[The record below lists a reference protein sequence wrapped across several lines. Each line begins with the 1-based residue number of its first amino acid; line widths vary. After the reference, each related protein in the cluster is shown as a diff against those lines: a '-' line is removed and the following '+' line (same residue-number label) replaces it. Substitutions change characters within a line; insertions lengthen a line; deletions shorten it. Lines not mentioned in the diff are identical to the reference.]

1 MVACV
6 VGLLGAASTRHALL
20 LFGVIPVTYWFLVAL
35 FSSNKGSAL
44 VWRSLGL
51 AVLATGT
58 AAVGSS
64 LLTQYSCLLLD
75 ADCTSIL
82 GRAGVYRIQD
92 AYGLLSPNDR
102 ERWLDE
108 VKQRASDPQLAKA
121 IDYMAKVPNAWTG
134 PRDAIAADRMFDA
147 QNPDRLLNAGY
158 KTFAFSLDGVALQQW
173 LGQIENVLLGV
184 GSRHYCPG
192 QVTCL
197 LESSAFSIESVFP
210 ADPRTVEAA
219 VGTSAVDL
227 SLADRYR
234 DLARTGAARV
244 SDRLL
249 PLVPRDRLLLLAA
262 SVTVAVIAIALV
274 RQAALV
280 ALIASLG
287 VGFATYAILMT
298 SITVVLPRYIAPLD
312 LVVWLINA
320 ISLIFIIEFLA
331 KGRSEARVSSVYD

>member
-1 MVACV
+1 
-6 VGLLGAASTRHALL
+6 
-20 LFGVIPVTYWFLVAL
+20 
-35 FSSNKGSAL
+35 
-44 VWRSLGL
+44 
-51 AVLATGT
+51 
-58 AAVGSS
+58 
-64 LLTQYSCLLLD
+64 
-75 ADCTSIL
+75 
-82 GRAGVYRIQD
+82 
-92 AYGLLSPNDR
+92 
-102 ERWLDE
+102 
-108 VKQRASDPQLAKA
+108 
-121 IDYMAKVPNAWTG
+121 
-134 PRDAIAADRMFDA
+134 MFDA

-173 LGQIENVLLGV
+173 LGQIENVLFGV
-184 GSRHYCPG
+184 GSRTYCPG